1 MTEMDA
7 SAGCCNVPPILE
19 SENMVKSAQSMFGF
33 DDEALA
39 EKSTDL
45 GDIESLYR
53 TPLPASRTG
62 ALYNAFS
69 YPTKISPEAIAIFL
83 ATHTSPGE
91 TVLDTFSGSGTTG
104 LATKLCDRPSAK
116 MLKMANEMGLNPEW
130 GPRYAHLVDVG
141 SLGCFMSGVMTSPPE
156 PEAFRQ
162 AVEKLLATA
171 RAELH
176 GLYEAADPQGRPG
189 QIRHVIW
196 SDVIAC
202 PKCGDEHRL
211 WDVATQRD
219 PAKFLSEFEC
229 PSCSKM
235 VKLDACKR
243 VTKDQEDIFGVLKK
257 HRLRVPVE
265 VHGETNGKNWRRPA
279 GDCDGHLTKW
289 QEFELPQSA
298 PRRSIEWGELY
309 RAGYHGGIEE
319 LHDFYTPRNFLAVSK
334 CMEIA
339 GREPEP
345 MASALRFLIL
355 SYNASHSTLMT
366 RIVAKK
372 SQKEFVLTGAQSGV
386 LYISG
391 LPVEK
396 NVLQGIARKAKV
408 ISNAFELIYGSRST
422 VSVHNCSSEDLP
434 LDDQTVDY
442 VFTDPPFGDYIPYAE
457 INQINELWLND
468 VTRRADETVISKSG
482 GKDVD
487 HYQASMTAVFE
498 EIERVLKP
506 SGMATVV
513 FHSAHSRIWQAL
525 CTAYSEAGL
534 RVRETSVLDK
544 IQASFKQVVSTVSV
558 KGDPLILLEKG
569 AQKETARMQV
579 DVFLDVLQNWRSSL
593 LENERAMFSDYI
605 AKSIAAGQP
614 IDMGMAEFSRRLR
627 SVLDKADAA

>member
-1 MTEMDA
+1 MTEMDV
-7 SAGCCNVPPILE
+7 SIGCCNVPPILE
-19 SENMVKSAQSMFGF
+19 SEHMVKSAQSMFEF
-33 DDEALA
+33 DDVS
-39 EKSTDL
+39 STASSADF
-45 GDIESLYR
+45 GDIEALYKM
-53 TPLPASRTG
+53 PLPASRTG

-83 ATHTSPGE
+83 ATHTSPGG

-104 LATKLCDRPSAK
+104 LAAKLCDRPTAN
-116 MLKMANEMGLNPEW
+116 MLKMAKEMGLHPEW
-130 GPRYAHLVDVG
+130 GPRNAHLVDVG
-141 SLGCFMSGVMTSPPE
+141 SLGCFMSGVMTNPPE

-162 AVEKLLATA
+162 AVEKLLSTA

-176 GLYEAADPQGRPG
+176 GLYEATDTQGRPG

-202 PKCGDEHRL
+202 PNCSVEHRL
-211 WDVATQRD
+211 WDLATQRD

-229 PSCSKM
+229 PSCSKT
-235 VKLDACKR
+235 VKLDTCKR
-243 VTKDQEDIFGVLKK
+243 VTKEQDDIFGVPKAY
-257 HRLRVPVE
+257 RLRVPVE
-265 VHGETNGKNWRRPA
+265 VHGQTNGKNWRRPA
-279 GDCDGHLTKW
+279 SDCDEHLTKW

-298 PRRSIEWGELY
+298 PRRPIKWGELY

-345 MASALRFLIL
+345 MASALRFLVL

-372 SQKEFVLTGAQSGV
+372 SQKDFVLTGAQSGV
-386 LYISG
+386 LYVSG

-396 NVLQGIARKAKV
+396 NVLQGVERKAKV
-408 ISNAFELIYGSRST
+408 ISNAFDLIYGSRST
-422 VSVHNCSSEDLP
+422 VSVHHCSSEDLP
-434 LDDQTVDY
+434 LDDHTVDY

-457 INQINELWLND
+457 INQINELWLD
-468 VTRRADETVISKSG
+468 EVTRREDETVISKSG
-482 GKDVD
+482 GKDVE

-498 EIERVLKP
+498 EVERVLKP

-513 FHSAHSRIWQAL
+513 FHSAQSRIWQAL

-534 RVRETSVLDK
+534 RVRQTSVLDK
-544 IQASFKQVVSTVSV
+544 IQASFKQVVSIVSV

-569 AQKETARMQV
+569 AQKQTARMQV
-579 DVFLDVLQNWRSSL
+579 DVFLEVLRNWRNSL
-593 LENERAMFSDYI
+593 PEDERAMFSDYI

-614 IDMGMAEFSRRLR
+614 IDLGMAEFSRRLR
-627 SVLDKADAA
+627 SVLAEADAA